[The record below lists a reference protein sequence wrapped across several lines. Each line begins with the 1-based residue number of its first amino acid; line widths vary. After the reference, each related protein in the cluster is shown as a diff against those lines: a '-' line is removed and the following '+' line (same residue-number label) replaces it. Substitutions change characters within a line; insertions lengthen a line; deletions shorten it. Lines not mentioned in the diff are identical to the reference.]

1 MSKDV
6 RNILTCI
13 LKPISIIVKKVPLEP
28 YFFGYIFKIKFFGYR
43 IGEFRTFKKK
53 KKTKTKK
60 GGWVSH
66 SSLMNQKQQN
76 YSSPFLTP
84 AAGHSFNNAK
94 WAGMAHEG
102 IIRKR
107 KSHRIIT
114 AWQKGNTSGSFCE
127 IRQSLTQK
135 SHTLFQLHNNIYK
148 SSLKN
153 KTKEAESEKVLVMW
167 IYLLQPL

>member
-6 RNILTCI
+6 RNTLTCI
-13 LKPISIIVKKVPLEP
+13 LKPISIIVKKVPLNLISLDIYLKLNSLATGLESLGP
-28 YFFGYIFKIKFFGYR
+28 LKR
-43 IGEFRTFKKK
+43 K

-114 AWQKGNTSGSFCE
+114 AW
-127 IRQSLTQK
+127 
-135 SHTLFQLHNNIYK
+135 
-148 SSLKN
+148 
-153 KTKEAESEKVLVMW
+153 
-167 IYLLQPL
+167 